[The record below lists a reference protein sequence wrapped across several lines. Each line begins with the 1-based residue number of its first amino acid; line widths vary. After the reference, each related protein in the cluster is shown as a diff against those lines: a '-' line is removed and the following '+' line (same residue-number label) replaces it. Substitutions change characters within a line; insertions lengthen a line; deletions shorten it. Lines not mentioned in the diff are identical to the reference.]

1 MPRRRLSS
9 PERRRRNA
17 ARAARWR
24 RQVGITAAPH
34 PPSSSRIAAHRTA
47 AQEPAPTSTPKA
59 SQAVAL
65 LPPSFVA
72 TQPEAQW
79 HPRDKSISSE
89 PAPQEELVGGSRE
102 PSQSRSSGEPEEN
115 SSEIVV
121 GLTTVTI
128 NTIDESV

>member
-1 MPRRRLSS
+1 MPRPRLSS

-34 PPSSSRIAAHRTA
+34 PPSSSRTA

-89 PAPQEELVGGSRE
+89 PAPQEESVGGSRE